1 MATDVV
7 LRFHL
12 LSSTVV
18 ICYHPIMRNIRVA
31 LAQINC
37 MVGDLAGNYNKICRY
52 IKDAGAEDA
61 ALLIFPELALTGYPP
76 EDLLLKP
83 GFIDDNLKYLQKIVQ
98 FSQDF
103 ANPAIVV
110 GFVDRDEDK
119 IYNGAAVIA
128 EGKIYGIYHKIMLP
142 NYGVFD
148 EKRYFTAGDG
158 YPVFTIGGVRV
169 GVNICED
176 IWHAEGPAKTQAL
189 CGNAEFIANINASP
203 YHQGKGRF
211 REELA
216 AKRARQNHAVVAYVN
231 MVGGQDELVF
241 DGHSLIFDAD
251 GKLIGRGRQ
260 FAEELII
267 ADVPI
272 SSRNKARQS
281 EAAKKFIAAFSG
293 NIDDINVSETFNL
306 KNNPYCSRIAD
317 LLAPLAEVCEALKL
331 GVADYA
337 GKNNFKK
344 VLVGL
349 SGGIDSA
356 LTAVI
361 AADALGADNVE
372 AVFMP
377 SVFTSVESREDAA
390 ALAANVGF
398 KLSTVPIDNTFTA
411 YKNMLKEAFAGTE
424 LNITEENL
432 QARIRGNILMAIS
445 NKFGHLVLSTGNKS
459 EMSVGY
465 ATLYGDMSG
474 GFAVLKDV
482 PKTLVYQLARE
493 RNQTAGFTLIPK
505 RILTKEPTAELRAD
519 QKDTDSLPPY
529 EVLDP
534 ILKAYVEED
543 KSLAEIVSLGFAE
556 DMVKKIIGLVDRSE
570 YKRRQAAPGV
580 KITIRAFGKDRRLPI
595 TNGYGG

>member
-1 MATDVV
+1 
-7 LRFHL
+7 
-12 LSSTVV
+12 
-18 ICYHPIMRNIRVA
+18 MRIIRVG

-37 MVGDLAGNYNKICRY
+37 TVGDLAGNYQKICRY
-52 IKDAGAEDA
+52 IKDADVQETD
-61 ALLIFPELALTGYPP
+61 LLIFPELALTGYPP

-83 GFIDDNLKYLQKIVQ
+83 GFIDDNLRYLQKIVRSSQ
-98 FSQDF
+98 EFSR
-103 ANPAIVV
+103 PAVVV
-110 GFVDRDEDK
+110 GFVDRDDAGL
-119 IYNGAAVIA
+119 YNSAALIA
-128 EGKIYGIYHKIMLP
+128 AGKTRGIYHKIKLP

-148 EKRYFTAGDG
+148 EKRYFTPGNS
-158 YPVFTIGGVRV
+158 YPVFTIGGVKV

-176 IWHAEGPAKTQAL
+176 IWHEDGPAKTQAL
-189 CGNAEFIANINASP
+189 CGHAEFIANINASP
-203 YHQGKGRF
+203 YHQGKGKF

-216 AKRARQNHAVVAYVN
+216 ATRVRQNQTVVAYVN

-241 DGHSLIFDAD
+241 DGHSLIFDAA
-251 GKLIGRGRQ
+251 GKMIGRGRQ
-260 FAEELII
+260 FAEELLIV
-267 ADVPI
+267 DV
-272 SSRNKARQS
+272 SVSGRNKAGQS
-281 EAAKKFIAAFSG
+281 ESAKKFIAAFSG
-293 NIDDINVSETFNL
+293 KIDDIDIHKTL
-306 KNNPYCSRIAD
+306 TPKNRPCYSRIAG
-317 LLAPLAEVCEALKL
+317 LLKPAVEVYEALKL
-331 GVADYA
+331 GVSDYA
-337 GKNNFKK
+337 GKNNFNK

-372 AVFMP
+372 SVFMP
-377 SVFTSVESREDAA
+377 SAFTSVESREDAA

-398 KLSTVPIDNTFTA
+398 KLSTVPIDNAFTA
-411 YKNMLKEAFAGTE
+411 YKEMLKELFAGSE
-424 LNITEENL
+424 PSIAEENL

-474 GFAVLKDV
+474 GFSVLKDV
-482 PKTLVYQLARE
+482 PKTLVYELARE
-493 RNQTAGFTLIPK
+493 RNRMAGFALIPE

-529 EVLDP
+529 EILDP

-543 KSLAEIVSLGFAE
+543 KSLAEIVALGFKE
-556 DMVKKIIGLVDRSE
+556 DMVRKIIGMVDRSE

-595 TNGYGG
+595 TNGYVGSAKLSQSNRQ